1 MTKRSGFA
9 VAGVLVLLF
18 LAGTVQAQEVS
29 LEAEQ
34 ERVAKETM
42 PEGAVEAT
50 KPVWGKFAESASP
63 DKSGSGVVL
72 YKNPADSNSYEGKVL
87 VPEGFEIWNR
97 YALPKPQNVWSMM
110 SPIAIFFANADGDS
124 DTEMLI
130 IDECYTGIGPTGA
143 QPFYRTRVYDFN
155 GISFEHR
162 DELSEM
168 IGNLN
173 TAAKVRAKLRQM
185 GGSIRSFKTPMFER
199 IDIGGLNQQIFDGG
213 KAGAPWVKDPYQIA
227 VKLAGVFE
235 ETQKRT
241 IEMSVPKIEGSST
254 MTITI
259 TDDGIA
265 DDSTRSMRYR
275 IELAQDEGGIW
286 NLITAGRSWVCQA
299 GRGSQTFTTV
309 RCL

>member
-1 MTKRSGFA
+1 MKKRNFA
-9 VAGVLVLLF
+9 IAIILALLFVAGLVP
-18 LAGTVQAQEVS
+18 AQEVS

-34 ERVAKETM
+34 ERVARETM

-50 KPVWGKFAESASP
+50 KPIWGKFAESASP

-72 YKNPADSNSYEGKVL
+72 YKSTADSNSYEGKVL

-97 YALPKPQNVWSMM
+97 YELPKPQNVWSMM

-124 DTEMLI
+124 DTELLV

-143 QPFYRTRVYDFN
+143 RPFYRTRVYDFN

-162 DELSEM
+162 DELSEK

-173 TAAKVRAKLRQM
+173 TAAKVRAKLRQIVS
-185 GGSIRSFKTPMFER
+185 SISSFKTPMFER
-199 IDIGGLNQQIFDGG
+199 IDIGPLNQQIYDGR
-213 KAGAPWVKDPYQIA
+213 KTDAAWIKDPYHIA

-235 ETQKRT
+235 ETRTRT
-241 IEMSVPKIEGSST
+241 IEMRVPKIEGSST

-286 NLITAGRSWVCQA
+286 SLITAGRSWKCQA
-299 GRGSQTFTTV
+299 GRGSQTFTTE
-309 RCL
+309 RCS